1 MSTLIVKMQLQMS
14 DSHTNILSTAATD
27 SSCGSLVSTQLET
40 DKGYPL
46 ADAEYPAKM
55 RIRREAHATAI
66 QDSPQTKS
74 AKPNLTK
81 PLSVLD

>member
-1 MSTLIVKMQLQMS
+1 MSTLTVEMQLQMS

-46 ADAEYPAKM
+46 ADAEYPVKM
-55 RIRREAHATAI
+55 RIRREAHAAAI
-66 QDSPQTKS
+66 QDSPKRNPPSPT
-74 AKPNLTK
+74 
-81 PLSVLD
+81 